1 MWKVCK
7 PSFLYSLGAGIYI
20 VFVALF
26 INHANSLLGSADTVY
41 TSIAALLLFT
51 MSALIVGGLLIGKP
65 IFLYIDGKKKG
76 CHLDAFRQRWLVVA
90 LFHYCHNC
98 FNTN

>member
-65 IFLYIDGKKKG
+65 IFLYIDGKKK
-76 CHLDAFRQRWLVVA
+76 DA
-90 LFHYCHNC
+90 
-98 FNTN
+98 T